1 MSGDYTF
8 IESIGQ
14 GMYGQVFK
22 AINNKENK
30 YYAIK
35 RLNFKDINEKEKK
48 QINNEVSLI
57 KNLNHPNVISYK
69 DSFNDQSNYFNI
81 VTKFCE
87 GGDIYSKIQKQKE
100 VNDYFNEEQILNW
113 FVQIL
118 LGLNY
123 IHKNGII
130 HRDIKPQNIFILNKH
145 IICIGD
151 FGIAKIINQIQTQ
164 TMTSIIGTPLYMSPE
179 SFNEPNKKNFA
190 SDIWSTGCCLYEIC
204 NLKHAF
210 GADRWES
217 VFYKV
222 REGKHA
228 PVNKKYSKDLITIIE
243 SMLSVNPMNRPTI
256 PNLLKSSFLK
266 PKVANYINDFKK
278 NYKAYDGNEQQVLIL
293 EEQAEEF
300 GIFKNKINIQIKEAS
315 VEKDKKI
322 KKNNNYKLNRVR
334 RDSSNPISPEKEEKP
349 KKYSLD
355 KNNKRNKMYDYDISN
370 KNKMKNKNIDNFLNN
385 KNRQGDYTSDD
396 NKKKHN
402 NKDNISPNL
411 NNNCHRI
418 KSNYSNNIKR
428 TAGRP
433 LTSQKNGKNYQI
445 GLEHN
450 ISIINKREK
459 NDRREDEINYNK
471 NMKNKNGNKIQKNDD
486 SSTNNIKFLNKCDFM
501 GLNEITNEN
510 ENDNNN
516 YSKQKIL
523 NDRINYF
530 KNKCINNLKEDKY
543 LEAYNYLVKIKINNH
558 SEINNREIREHL
570 IKILGKEN
578 IGYWHLIDQILLFE
592 SLLNNRQ

>member
-1 MSGDYTF
+1 MSEDYTF

-22 AINNKENK
+22 AKNNKENK

-57 KNLNHPNVISYK
+57 KKLNHPNIISYK

-87 GGDIYSKIQKQKE
+87 GGDIYGQIQKKKE
-100 VNDYFNEEQILNW
+100 EKDYFNEEQILNW

-179 SFNEPNKKNFA
+179 SFNEPNTKNFA

-210 GADRWES
+210 GADRWET
-217 VFYKV
+217 VFCKV
-222 REGKHA
+222 KEGKHP
-228 PVNKKYSKDLITIIE
+228 PVNKRYTKDLIKIIE
-243 SMLSVNPMNRPTI
+243 SMLNVNPINRPTI
-256 PNLLKSSFLK
+256 PDLLKSSLLK

-278 NYKAYDGNEQQVLIL
+278 NYKIYDGNEQQVLIL
-293 EEQAEEF
+293 EKQAEEF
-300 GIFKNKINIQIKEAS
+300 GIFKNKINYQIKDVS

-322 KKNNNYKLNRVR
+322 KKNNNKINRVR
-334 RDSSNPISPEKEEKP
+334 RDSSNPISPEKEDKP

-355 KNNKRNKMYDYDISN
+355 KNNKRNKMYDYDISY
-370 KNKMKNKNIDNFLNN
+370 KNKIIKNKNIDNYLNN

-402 NKDNISPNL
+402 NKDNISPNI
-411 NNNCHRI
+411 NNNCQKI
-418 KSNYSNNIKR
+418 KNNYSNNKKR
-428 TAGRP
+428 TTGRP
-433 LTSQKNGKNYQI
+433 LTSQKNGKSNQI

-450 ISIINKREK
+450 ISIINKRVK
-459 NDRREDEINYNK
+459 NDKKDDEIK
-471 NMKNKNGNKIQKNDD
+471 NMKNKNGNKIRKNDD
-486 SSTNNIKFLNKCDFM
+486 SLINNIKFLNKCELI
-501 GLNEITNEN
+501 GLNETNNEN
-510 ENDNNN
+510 ENDNNNVN

-530 KNKCINNLKEDKY
+530 KNKCINNLKEEQY
-543 LEAYNYLVKIKINNH
+543 LEAYNYLVKIKINH

-578 IGYWHLIDQILLFE
+578 LGYWHLIDQILLFE
-592 SLLNNRQ
+592 NMLKGNN

>member
-1 MSGDYTF
+1 MSEDYTF

-22 AINNKENK
+22 AINKKENK

-69 DSFNDQSNYFNI
+69 DSFNDQDNYFNI

-100 VNDYFNEEQILNW
+100 ENDFFNEDQILNW

-118 LGLNY
+118 LGLDY

-130 HRDIKPQNIFILNKH
+130 HRDIKPQNIFILNKY

-222 REGKHA
+222 REGKHP
-228 PVNKKYSKDLITIIE
+228 PVNKRYSKDLINIIE
-243 SMLSVNPMNRPTI
+243 SMLNVNPKNRPTI
-256 PNLLKSSFLK
+256 SNLLKGSFLK

-278 NYKAYDGNEQQVLIL
+278 NYKAYDGNEKQILIL

-300 GIFKNKINIQIKEAS
+300 EIFKNKINVQIKDAS

-322 KKNNNYKLNRVR
+322 KKNNYKINRVR
-334 RDSSNPISPEKEEKP
+334 RDSSNPISPEKEDKP

-370 KNKMKNKNIDNFLNN
+370 KNKMIKNKNIDNFLNN

-402 NKDNISPNL
+402 NKDNLSPNL

-418 KSNYSNNIKR
+418 KNNYSNNKKR
-428 TAGRP
+428 TTGRP
-433 LTSQKNGKNYQI
+433 LTSQKNGKSNQI
-445 GLEHN
+445 GIDHN
-450 ISIINKREK
+450 ISIINKRDK

-471 NMKNKNGNKIQKNDD
+471 NMKKKNVNI
-486 SSTNNIKFLNKCDFM
+486 NNIKFLKKCE
-501 GLNEITNEN
+501 LNETNNNEN
-510 ENDNNN
+510 ENDNSNN
-516 YSKQKIL
+516 FIYSKQKIL

-530 KNKCINNLKEDKY
+530 KNKCIYNLKEEKY

-592 SLLNNRQ
+592 NMLNNRQ